1 MRINRFPVLPFKA
14 KKRDVFLLLNGF
26 MIVAILFFYFLD
38 RHERAIFKSIAT
50 YIKSKFGTE
59 PPKDSIIV
67 RALKVTHDLGTQR
80 RPLFAHQKFNTLVSM
95 IHPATFDLQTNA
107 GACGS
112 HSYALSRL
120 LKEFD
125 IETRIA
131 QLTVKGQYAGHMVVE
146 AKTQDGWVLLDPSY
160 NVYYMKPS
168 GKLASIADVQ
178 ADWEHYSQQTPAHYD
193 PKYNYEGVRYTNW
206 NKIPVLM
213 PALRKVLTWT
223 IGSEKTETISLRTF
237 FLEKYRVLF
246 KLTLSLYLT
255 ILTKLYWKRLARY
268 FSTQLS
274 RLKDRKATWTVE

>member
-1 MRINRFPVLPFKA
+1 
-14 KKRDVFLLLNGF
+14 
-26 MIVAILFFYFLD
+26 
-38 RHERAIFKSIAT
+38 
-50 YIKSKFGTE
+50 
-59 PPKDSIIV
+59 
-67 RALKVTHDLGTQR
+67 
-80 RPLFAHQKFNTLVSM
+80 
-95 IHPATFDLQTNA
+95 
-107 GACGS
+107 
-112 HSYALSRL
+112 
-120 LKEFD
+120 
-125 IETRIA
+125 
-131 QLTVKGQYAGHMVVE
+131 
-146 AKTQDGWVLLDPSY
+146 
-160 NVYYMKPS
+160 MKPS